1 MNFDFSNLGENI
13 ARLRRQTGMTQESLA
28 ERLGVTSAA
37 VSKWE
42 RQLSCPDIALLPEVA
57 AVFGVTIDDLFGKET
72 NDRLTIEGLPWEDD
86 GVVRVVVF
94 EGNKLCINEIYE
106 CPGKDDVVLLVH
118 HEDGKYTRPV
128 VRRAKNTSKT
138 PPE

>member
-1 MNFDFSNLGENI
+1 MHFDFSNLAENI
-13 ARLRRQTGMTQESLA
+13 ARYRHEMGITQEVLA
-28 ERLGVTSAA
+28 EKLGVSAAA

-42 RQLSCPDIALLPEVA
+42 RQLSCPDISLLPQVA
-57 AVFGVTIDDLFGKET
+57 EIFGVSIDDLFGKAMQ
-72 NDRLTIEGLPWEDD
+72 DRITIDGLPWEDD

-94 EGNKLCINEIYE
+94 EGDKLCTGEIYQ
-106 CPGKDDVVLLVH
+106 CPRKEDMVLLVH
-118 HEDGKYTRPV
+118 HQDGKYTRPV